1 MNALYRPG
9 PMDYIPDFI
18 DRKQGRKPVEY
29 DIPCMETYL
38 KDTYGITVYQE
49 QVMLLSRQLADF
61 TRGESDTLR
70 KAMGKKL
77 IDKLN
82 HMYPKFIEGGKK
94 NGHDPKVLEKI
105 WGDWTKFASYAFN
118 KSHATCYSWV
128 AYQTAYLKA
137 NFPAHYMAAVMSRS
151 LANISDITKLMSECK
166 AIGID
171 TLGPDVNE
179 SRRKFSVDSKGN
191 IRFGLGA
198 VKGLGDSAVEAII
211 KEREANG
218 PFKGI
223 FDFIQ
228 RVPTGACKRNNLE
241 SLVLSG
247 AFDCFTELTR
257 EQYLALNSKGETFI
271 DTLARYGSKY
281 QMDKNTA
288 QNSLFGGLDVVE
300 VATPEIPQAEP
311 WSALER
317 LNREREL
324 VGIYLSAHPL
334 DDYSVILTDVCNV
347 HAADLQQMERF
358 ANSDLKLGGMV
369 TGVRKGVTKTGKPYG
384 IVQFE
389 DYSGSM
395 ELPLFGQDWAEW
407 ASYMEVGNTLMIYA
421 RCQPRQWNPNQL
433 ELKVGKID
441 FLADIRDSVIEK
453 ITIAMNVD
461 ALDDDTLLSLQCII
475 RECPG
480 NSDLYFLIAD
490 SDGQTHLN
498 MHSRSTKVSVKKN
511 LISFIESKPAL
522 SYKIN

>member
-1 MNALYRPG
+1 M
-9 PMDYIPDFI
+9 
-18 DRKQGRKPVEY
+18 
-29 DIPCMETYL
+29 
-38 KDTYGITVYQE
+38 
-49 QVMLLSRQLADF
+49 
-61 TRGESDTLR
+61 
-70 KAMGKKL
+70 
-77 IDKLN
+77 
-82 HMYPKFIEGGKK
+82 
-94 NGHDPKVLEKI
+94 
-105 WGDWTKFASYAFN
+105 
-118 KSHATCYSWV
+118 
-128 AYQTAYLKA
+128 
-137 NFPAHYMAAVMSRS
+137 
-151 LANISDITKLMSECK
+151 
-166 AIGID
+166 
-171 TLGPDVNE
+171 
-179 SRRKFSVDSKGN
+179 
-191 IRFGLGA
+191 
-198 VKGLGDSAVEAII
+198 
-211 KEREANG
+211 
-218 PFKGI
+218 
-223 FDFIQ
+223 
-228 RVPTGACKRNNLE
+228 
-241 SLVLSG
+241 
-247 AFDCFTELTR
+247 
-257 EQYLALNSKGETFI
+257 NSKGETFI

-334 DDYSVILTDVCNV
+334 DDYSVIMTDVCNV

>member
-1 MNALYRPG
+1 M
-9 PMDYIPDFI
+9 
-18 DRKQGRKPVEY
+18 
-29 DIPCMETYL
+29 
-38 KDTYGITVYQE
+38 
-49 QVMLLSRQLADF
+49 
-61 TRGESDTLR
+61 
-70 KAMGKKL
+70 
-77 IDKLN
+77 
-82 HMYPKFIEGGKK
+82 
-94 NGHDPKVLEKI
+94 
-105 WGDWTKFASYAFN
+105 
-118 KSHATCYSWV
+118 